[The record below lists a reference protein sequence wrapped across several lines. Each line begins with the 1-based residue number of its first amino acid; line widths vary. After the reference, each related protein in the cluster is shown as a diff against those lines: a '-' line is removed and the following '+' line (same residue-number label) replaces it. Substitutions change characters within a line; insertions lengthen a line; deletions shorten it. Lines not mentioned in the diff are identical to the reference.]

1 MSYIGKI
8 LVVLQLVLSVCLM
21 AFAAAVSTYQTNWK
35 AKTEA
40 VQKQLDAKNADYAKL
55 DQESKAAADK
65 FNADLKAEQEK
76 AREATAKASQLGQ
89 QNTLLTAENKRL
101 SEEAQQKSQINTDLV
116 DDSNARQ
123 NEVKIVREKLKAAL
137 ADRDEQ
143 YKAKAALEDKIF
155 EQDTKIERLAGQN
168 KTLLAVNQQYRDV
181 LNSRGLPLEIEDF
194 QKAKNPPP
202 KVDGVVMDTKKQKNG
217 GDLLIEISIGE
228 NDGLS
233 MGNILFVYR
242 GGEKPK
248 FLGKARIMGI
258 TADAAVCEL
267 YEKSGL
273 VEKGDNVTTKLN

>member
-35 AKTEA
+35 AKTEQT
-40 VQKQLDAKNADYAKL
+40 QKQLDDQRTSFAKL
-55 DQESKAAADK
+55 EQESKAAADK
-65 FNADLKAEQEK
+65 FNADLKAEGEK
-76 AREATAKASQLGQ
+76 AREAGARASQLGQ
-89 QNTLLTAENKRL
+89 QNTLLASENKRL
-101 SEEAQQKSQINTDLV
+101 SEEAQQKTQINTDLV
-116 DDSNARQ
+116 EDSNARQ

-137 ADRDEQ
+137 ADRDLQ

-168 KTLLAVNQQYRDV
+168 KMLLAFNQQYRDV
-181 LNSRGLPLEIEDF
+181 LNSRGLPLEIEEY

-217 GDLLIEISIGE
+217 GNLLIEISIGE

-233 MGNILFVYR
+233 MGNELFVYR

-267 YEKSGL
+267 IKSTGL